1 MKSRLHFVVTAGPTR
16 EHLDPVRFLS
26 NPSTGRMGFAVA
38 RAARRA
44 GHDVTLI
51 AGPVSLKTPKGVNRV
66 DVVSARDMLAAV
78 VEQVNVERPNVE
90 RSREDGVDGVV
101 LVMTAAVAD
110 WRPADCATK
119 KLKKG
124 EMSGTLK
131 LVRNPDILRT
141 INELIHGRSVPD
153 LSTFQPFNPSTP
165 FVRIG
170 FAAETGAP
178 VAEAARKCREKGL
191 DLVVGNDVTAKGC
204 GFGTTT
210 NRVTFVHPDGTA
222 DPLPLMSKDA
232 VARRIV
238 RFAERAAAL
247 HVSTGLWYDSD
258 KGMKLRRLPGGERL
272 DFSRARACSRARAR
286 TCRSSATRTGTRCRT
301 S

>member
-1 MKSRLHFVVTAGPTR
+1 MKRKIRLRVIVTAGPTR
-16 EHLDPVRFLS
+16 EYIDPVRFIS

-51 AGPVSLKTPKGVNRV
+51 AGPVSLRTPKGVRRV

-78 VEQVNVERPNVE
+78 QAALADAFSPKSEVP
-90 RSREDGVDGVV
+90 SPKSIV

-110 WRPADCATK
+110 WRPAFCAAK

-124 EMSGTLK
+124 EMSGVLK
-131 LVRNPDILRT
+131 LVRNPDILKTLNQT
-141 INELIHGRSVPD
+141 IPPILRV
-153 LSTFQPFNPSTP
+153 
-165 FVRIG
+165 G

-178 VAEAARKCREKGL
+178 AAEAARKCREKGL

-204 GFGTTT
+204 GFGTAT
-210 NRVTFVHPDGTA
+210 NRVTFVRPDGSVE
-222 DPLPLMSKDA
+222 PLPLLTKDA

-238 RFAERAAAL
+238 AFCEATAAA
-247 HVSTGLWYDSD
+247 HRE
-258 KGMKLRRLPGGERL
+258 GM
-272 DFSRARACSRARAR
+272 
-286 TCRSSATRTGTRCRT
+286 
-301 S
+301 